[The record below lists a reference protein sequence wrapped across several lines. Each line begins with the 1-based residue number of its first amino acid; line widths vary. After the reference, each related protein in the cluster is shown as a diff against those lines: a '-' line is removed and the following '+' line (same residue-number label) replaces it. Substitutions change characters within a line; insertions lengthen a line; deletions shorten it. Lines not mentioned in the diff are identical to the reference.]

1 MTDDHD
7 LDLARAAL
15 PAWFH
20 AWARDHIDSDSPPPT
35 PTRHAIRARLD
46 GSGFAPYPLTSRTN
60 PGLRSRV
67 IDRIR
72 QLVARER

>member
-7 LDLARAAL
+7 LGLARVAL

-20 AWARDHIDSDSPPPT
+20 AWARDHMDSDSPPPT
-35 PTRHAIRARLD
+35 PTRDDIRALLD
-46 GSGFAPYPLTSRTN
+46 GSGFVAYPLTSRTN

-72 QLVARER
+72 ELLARGR